1 MGRGRGKAKK
11 QNIIAA
17 REDTGS
23 GEEERILPSRRRG
36 RPLKTL
42 KDDIVEGEAALK
54 TEDGDDAKGR
64 VLSKDMKDQSAIEN
78 GRKRKRSA
86 QVKETIKSVE
96 EDKMIETKSSLD
108 DPKKAVG
115 FRQNGSRR
123 KNKPHRAAEAGVECK

>member
-11 QNIIAA
+11 QNVIAA

-64 VLSKDMKDQSAIEN
+64 VLSKDMKDQSVIEN
-78 GRKRKRSA
+78 GRKRKRAA